1 MCLVC
6 ALILSTRENRMN
18 QAKSTGIRRI
28 HESQCFY
35 LRKTNKKTLGFTDHV
50 NPSAFVFV
58 KSSKKHCN
66 PQKT

>member
-6 ALILSTRENRMN
+6 ALALSFRKNRMN

-28 HESQCFY
+28 HESQCFH
-35 LRKTNKKTLGFTDHV
+35 LRIAIKKTLGFAEYM
-50 NPSAFVFV
+50 NPSAFIFV

-66 PQKT
+66 PQET